1 MVNTFLTIVTPVFNE
16 EKNLDGFIRELISF
30 LNSLKKT
37 YEVIIVD
44 DGSSDGT
51 PQVLTKLEREFRP
64 HLKVIQH
71 IHNKGNGA
79 AVRSGIR
86 AARGS
91 IVACMDADG
100 QHDPSDLGNM
110 LPFMEEYDLV
120 VGARPSKRNAEWF
133 RTLANQFYNALAS
146 ALTDFKVED
155 LTSGYRMFRT
165 SVIRKY
171 LPLFPSRYSY
181 PTTSTLVM
189 LKGGYNVK
197 YVPINIQPRQSG
209 KSKIKLFRDGWR
221 FILIILKIIILFEP
235 LRVFAPSSIALIILA
250 IISAIYST
258 ITTGALHVPNSSV
271 ILFVMAVVTFMIGLL
286 AEQIAAIQ
294 VSLLDK

>member
-1 MVNTFLTIVTPVFNE
+1 MVNTFLTIVTPVNE

-100 QHDPSDLGNM
+100 QHDPSDLGNL
-110 LPFMEEYDLV
+110 LPFM
-120 VGARPSKRNAEWF
+120 
-133 RTLANQFYNALAS
+133 
-146 ALTDFKVED
+146 
-155 LTSGYRMFRT
+155 
-165 SVIRKY
+165 
-171 LPLFPSRYSY
+171 
-181 PTTSTLVM
+181 
-189 LKGGYNVK
+189 
-197 YVPINIQPRQSG
+197 
-209 KSKIKLFRDGWR
+209 
-221 FILIILKIIILFEP
+221 
-235 LRVFAPSSIALIILA
+235 
-250 IISAIYST
+250 
-258 ITTGALHVPNSSV
+258 
-271 ILFVMAVVTFMIGLL
+271 
-286 AEQIAAIQ
+286 
-294 VSLLDK
+294 